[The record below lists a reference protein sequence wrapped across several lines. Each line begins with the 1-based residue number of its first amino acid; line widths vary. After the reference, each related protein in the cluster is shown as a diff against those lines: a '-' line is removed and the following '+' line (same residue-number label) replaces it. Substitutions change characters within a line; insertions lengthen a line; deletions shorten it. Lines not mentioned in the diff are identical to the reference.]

1 MDDLRSALESAV
13 EEHSEPEAP
22 SAPPADAISSPV
34 ATPESA
40 SPAAAPSG
48 GPGDGGEGAPAASRA
63 ERGSP
68 DAPTKTIEEV
78 INEPDVVKSADKP
91 GADPRIDRAPQSWKG
106 DAKKIWAE
114 LPLNVR
120 QEVIRRERET
130 SRVLQETAEV
140 RQKVDSVQNVLAPHM
155 DRINAMY
162 QGNPMTA
169 INNLLGVERILVSGD
184 PASKVNLVANMI
196 KHFGV
201 DLVSLDRALAGQPVT
216 PEVEQQ
222 SSIEKLLEQKLAPFQ
237 QYIQSQQQRE
247 QQQRQLVE
255 QEVVHTVESM
265 ATDPNFPYFNDVRTD
280 MADIIEMNA
289 RRGITVSL
297 EDAYS
302 RAVRMNDE
310 TYQASSGR
318 ESSQAATQAAL
329 QAHQAAQRAKGA
341 AVSVSGSPSMP
352 GGNHGNPQDLR
363 GTISTLL
370 GETGNRI

>member
-48 GPGDGGEGAPAASRA
+48 GPDDGGEEAPAETTV

-68 DAPTKTIEEV
+68 KSIEEV
-78 INEPDVVKSADKP
+78 VGEQPASKPADKP

-184 PASKVNLVANMI
+184 PASKINLVANMI

-216 PEVEQQ
+216 PEVQQQ

-237 QYIQSQQQRE
+237 QYIQSQHQRE

-289 RRGITVSL
+289 RRGVTVSL

-352 GGNHGNPQDLR
+352 GRNAGNPQDLR
-363 GTISTLL
+363 GTISSLL

>member
-13 EEHSEPEAP
+13 EEHSEPEDLSTPVETATPSAVPAAVSPAP
-22 SAPPADAISSPV
+22 SQDDGAGTIDEPAE
-34 ATPESA
+34 TT
-40 SPAAAPSG
+40 
-48 GPGDGGEGAPAASRA
+48 A

-68 DAPTKTIEEV
+68 DTPKPIEEV
-78 INEPDVVKSADKP
+78 VGEKPADKP
-91 GADPRIDRAPQSWKG
+91 ADKGAPDPRIDRAPQSWKG
-106 DAKKIWAE
+106 DAKKVWTE

-120 QEVIRRERET
+120 QEVVRRERET

-140 RQKVDSVQNVLAPHM
+140 RQRAETIQNTLAPHM

-162 QGNPMTA
+162 QGNPITA
-169 INNLLGVERILVSGD
+169 INNLLGVERVLVSGD
-184 PASKVNLVANMI
+184 PAAKVNLVANMI
-196 KHFGV
+196 KHFGI
-201 DLVSLDRALAGQPVT
+201 DLVSLDRALVGEPMT
-216 PEVEQQ
+216 PEVQQQ

-237 QYIQSQQQRE
+237 QFIQNQQQRE
-247 QQQRQLVE
+247 QQLRAQHE
-255 QEVVHTVESM
+255 QELAHTVESM
-265 ATDPNFPYFNDVRTD
+265 ATDPNFPYFNEVRAD
-280 MADIIEMNA
+280 MADIIEMGS
-289 RRGITVSL
+289 RRGIVISL
-297 EDAYS
+297 EQAYA

-352 GGNHGNPQDLR
+352 GGNSGNPQDLR
-363 GTISTLL
+363 GTISSLL

>member
-13 EEHSEPEAP
+13 EEHSEPETP
-22 SAPPADAISSPV
+22 SAPV
-34 ATPESA
+34 EATPSAPVESA
-40 SPAAAPSG
+40 SPAPAPSQDE
-48 GPGDGGEGAPAASRA
+48 GDGGDGAPAASQA
-63 ERGSP
+63 ERRSP
-68 DAPTKTIEEV
+68 DAPKSIEEV
-78 INEPDVVKSADKP
+78 VNEPDVVKSADKP

-106 DAKKIWAE
+106 DAKKVWAE

-140 RQKVDSVQNVLAPHM
+140 RQKVDAVQNVLAPHM

-169 INNLLGVERILVSGD
+169 INNLLGVERVLVSGD
-184 PASKVNLVANMI
+184 PAAKVNLVANMI
-196 KHFGV
+196 KHFGI
-201 DLVSLDRALAGQPVT
+201 DLVSLDRALVGQPMT

-237 QYIQSQQQRE
+237 QFIQSQQQRE
-247 QQQRQLVE
+247 QQHRQQVE

-265 ATDPNFPYFNDVRTD
+265 ATDPNFPYFNEVRAD
-280 MADIIEMNA
+280 MADIIEMGS
-289 RRGITVSL
+289 RRGVAISL
-297 EDAYS
+297 EQAYA
-302 RAVRMNDE
+302 RAVRMNDD

-352 GGNHGNPQDLR
+352 GGNSGNPSDLR
-363 GTISTLL
+363 GTISSLL

>member
-22 SAPPADAISSPV
+22 SAPPADAIPSPV

-40 SPAAAPSG
+40 SPASAPSG
-48 GPGDGGEGAPAASRA
+48 GSGDGGEEAPAETSA

-68 DAPTKTIEEV
+68 KSIEEV
-78 INEPDVVKSADKP
+78 AGEPVADKPADKP

-106 DAKKIWAE
+106 DAKKVWAE

-120 QEVIRRERET
+120 QEVIRRERDAT
-130 SRVLQETAEV
+130 RILQESAEV
-140 RQKVDSVQNVLAPHM
+140 RQKVETIQSTLAPHM

-162 QGNPMTA
+162 QGNPITA
-169 INNLLGVERILVSGD
+169 INNLLGVERILVNGD
-184 PASKVNLVANMI
+184 PVAKVNLVANMI
-196 KHFGV
+196 KHFGI
-201 DLVSLDRALAGQPVT
+201 DLVSLDKALVGEAPS
-216 PEVEQQ
+216 PEVQQQ
-222 SSIEKLLEQKLAPFQ
+222 SNIEKLLEQKLAPFQ
-237 QYIQSQQQRE
+237 QFIQSQQQRE
-247 QQQRQLVE
+247 QQYRQQTE
-255 QEVVHTVESM
+255 QEVAHTVETM
-265 ATDPNFPYFNDVRTD
+265 ASDPNFPYFNEVRTD
-280 MADIIEMNA
+280 MADIIEMYA
-289 RRGITVSL
+289 RRGVTVSL

-302 RAVRMNDE
+302 RAVRINDE
-310 TYQASSGR
+310 TFQASSGR

-352 GGNHGNPQDLR
+352 GNNAGNPQDLR
-363 GTISTLL
+363 GTISSLL